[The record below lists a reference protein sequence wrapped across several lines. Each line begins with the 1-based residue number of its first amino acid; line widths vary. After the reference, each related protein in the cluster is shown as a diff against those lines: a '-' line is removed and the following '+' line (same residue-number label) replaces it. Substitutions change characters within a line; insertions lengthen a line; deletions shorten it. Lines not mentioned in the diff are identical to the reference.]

1 MAELKLDPRIT
12 KALGDFVTGTA
23 KAIASAAA
31 EAAIDEV
38 RTRIRQGAGE
48 VDGQLEKTQ
57 RKVRGARKRK
67 SPDVI
72 DAEFEESPR
81 RR

>member
-1 MAELKLDPRIT
+1 MADLKLDPRIA

-23 KAIASAAA
+23 KAIAAAA
-31 EAAIDEV
+31 ADAALDEV
-38 RTRIRQGAGE
+38 RTRIRAGAGE

-57 RKVRGARKRK
+57 RKVRGARRK
-67 SPDVI
+67 KPDVI